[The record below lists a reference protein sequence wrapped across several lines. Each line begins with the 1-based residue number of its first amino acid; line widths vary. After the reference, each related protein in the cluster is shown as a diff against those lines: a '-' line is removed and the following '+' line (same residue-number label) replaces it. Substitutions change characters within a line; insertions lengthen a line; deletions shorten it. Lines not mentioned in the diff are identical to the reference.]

1 MKTTFCISVLAV
13 CLVAAG
19 PAHAQYCEL
28 EKLHVQS
35 QGDGVSADFS
45 SVDTS
50 TCAAG
55 IETRV
60 HVEASQGVI
69 ETADLCGR
77 GGNQIRSVTTTQTN
91 VVAVVVGVYDWCLG
105 TQLLMVTGTGEPD
118 DLHVSNNFKTSSLR
132 ATIMGVDD
140 SDQPVQVTIDLA
152 WTGVGQKERTVDHV
166 NDNQRIFMFHST
178 SSGTI
183 RDAVAVGSVVVDDID
198 RTPLASTQG
207 TIERDSLHEF
217 IVYR

>member
-1 MKTTFCISVLAV
+1 MKTTLCISVLAA

-19 PAHAQYCEL
+19 PARAQFCEL
-28 EKLHVQS
+28 EKLHIRS

-50 TCAAG
+50 TCALG
-55 IETRV
+55 VETMV
-60 HVEASQGVI
+60 HVEGSQGQI
-69 ETADLCGR
+69 DTADLCGR
-77 GGNQIRSVTTTQTN
+77 GGNQIRTVTTTQSN

-105 TQLLMVTGTGEPD
+105 TQVLMVTGTGEAD
-118 DLHVSNNFKTSSLR
+118 DLHVSANFKTSSLR
-132 ATIMGVDD
+132 ATIMGVDEF
-140 SDQPVQVTIDLA
+140 DQPVQIAIDLA

-198 RTPLASTQG
+198 RAPLASTQG
-207 TIERDSLHEF
+207 TIERDSVHEF